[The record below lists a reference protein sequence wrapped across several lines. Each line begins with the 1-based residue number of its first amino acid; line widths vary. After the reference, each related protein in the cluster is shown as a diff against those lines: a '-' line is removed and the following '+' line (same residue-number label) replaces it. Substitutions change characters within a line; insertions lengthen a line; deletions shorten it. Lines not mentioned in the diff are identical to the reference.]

1 MSFSIE
7 LDRTNKTYQP
17 GEKITCKVEI
27 TFETP
32 VKVRCIAVRFH
43 GFAATEWSK
52 VKSGRGKKRI
62 KTYAA
67 FEEYF
72 RTYNDLTGERGG
84 KCYCNFLYGVP
95 PPLSLSCV
103 YVRRRK
109 VIFSRCVIF
118 CLQLKY

>member
-1 MSFSIE
+1 MSFIIE
-7 LDRTNKTYQP
+7 LDRSNKTYQP

-27 TFETP
+27 TFEQP

-43 GFAATEWSK
+43 GFAATEWTK

-84 KCYCNFLYGVP
+84 KFFFSHVKVCV
-95 PPLSLSCV
+95 CV
-103 YVRRRK
+103 YAKKEELGVSSFVYNNNK
-109 VIFSRCVIF
+109 IM
-118 CLQLKY
+118 

>member
-1 MSFSIE
+1 MPFSIE

-84 KCYCNFLYGVP
+84 KWAAIIIVLFYFLN
-95 PPLSLSCV
+95 
-103 YVRRRK
+103 
-109 VIFSRCVIF
+109 
-118 CLQLKY
+118 CLQFVCVSAEKKGNIF